1 MKKEL
6 QYFDKRILIPDDVR
20 STIIKRIVF
29 RIISFLVLEA
39 LLIFVAYFFSKG
51 SGINATEITYCI
63 AVIAPFAITRIP
75 FCFFDKTYI
84 GTIRRV
90 DVETVAKTETAMK
103 LFNKNVIT
111 VFIETQDGGME
122 VRKANEGKIKNSG
135 IVGEYKEGDI
145 AIHLYGTDFIVPL
158 SHNVSKALNKKCFIC
173 GQTSPNEAEKCYH
186 CGHTLLK
193 NLGE

>member
-1 MKKEL
+1 MKKTLKYHGKTIEIPE
-6 QYFDKRILIPDDVR
+6 DITRTIKKRLILRV
-20 STIIKRIVF
+20 V
-29 RIISFLVLEA
+29 SFVLLEA

-103 LFNKNVIT
+103 LFNKNIIT
-111 VFIETQDGGME
+111 VFIEKEDGGME